1 MKPTVRV
8 RTEASTLTGA
18 RGVVLRSIRW
28 SPSGPD
34 GAVRG
39 RVVLVHGLGEHVGRY
54 RELGA
59 HLASMELAVFG
70 YDQRGHGES
79 KGRRGVL
86 PAFELLLEDLD
97 HVVGR
102 VEREVPGTGP
112 PFLVGHSLGGL
123 VVLRYLQSRRPGLP
137 GAVLVAP
144 WLATALPIPRW
155 KRLARSWLMRLAP
168 DFALPNPMDPDH
180 LTRDPEMQ
188 RAFAEDP
195 LVHSRISARLFAE
208 VEAAQTAALEAGP
221 APEIPLLVLVPGDDP
236 VVEASTTEA
245 YVRSLPGDVTLVRL
259 RGMRHEPF
267 QELDREE
274 VFQRVGSWIRDHL
287 TGQALRE
294 PDR

>member
-1 MKPTVRV
+1 MKPVARV
-8 RTEASTLTGA
+8 RSEAGTLTGA
-18 RGVVLRSIRW
+18 DGVVLRSVTW
-28 SPSGPD
+28 SPRKPD
-34 GAVRG
+34 GAARR

-59 HLASMELAVFG
+59 HLASMDLAVFG

-86 PAFELLLEDLD
+86 PAFELLLEDLG
-97 HVVGR
+97 HVVER
-102 VEREVPGTGP
+102 VEREVPGRGP

-123 VVLRYLQSRRPGLP
+123 VVLRYLQSRRPRIP
-137 GAVLVAP
+137 GAVLAAP

-155 KRLARSWLMRLAP
+155 KRVARSWLMRLAP
-168 DFALPNPMDPDH
+168 DFALPSPLDPDH

-188 RAFAEDP
+188 RAFQEDP
-195 LVHSRISARLFAE
+195 LVHSRISARLLAE
-208 VEAAQTAALEAGP
+208 VEAAQAAALEEEP

-259 RGMRHEPF
+259 EGMRHEPF

-274 VFQRVGSWIRDHL
+274 VFQRVGNWLRGRRD
-287 TGQALRE
+287 GAAARG
-294 PDR
+294 R